1 MRGIVIECDK
11 ALKSLFA
18 VTHKQARAAI
28 NLMNDTVKE
37 EEKEPLVNVMDGAQS
52 HQHGPK

>member
-1 MRGIVIECDK
+1 MREIVIECDK